1 MRLRGGR
8 MIVNPVRYVSG
19 GAVKTKEV
27 TLAAGYSS
35 TKFVYLNENMEAVTV
50 NVSYRETIVAA
61 AQSLIAVHGS
71 PDWRNIVGASQVAK
85 LSDSGDYV
93 YQVDT

>member
-1 MRLRGGR
+1 
-8 MIVNPVRYVSG
+8 MIVNPVRYG
-19 GAVKTKEV
+19 GGGKAKTKEV
-27 TLAAGYSS
+27 TLAASYGL

-50 NVSYRETIVAA
+50 NVSSSKTIVAA
-61 AQSLIAVHGS
+61 AQSLIAAHGS

-93 YQVDT
+93 YQVDA

>member
-1 MRLRGGR
+1 
-8 MIVNPVRYVSG
+8 MIVNPVRYGSG

-27 TLAAGYSS
+27 TLAASYGS

-61 AQSLIAVHGS
+61 AQSLIAAHGS

-93 YQVDT
+93 YQVDA